1 MDYRGYKT
9 HFEIHEMN
17 AKSFFELVG
26 NMRAA
31 QKEFFRTKSP
41 SALAESKQLERAVDA
56 ADAMGFDLTGIE
68 LDAEYYNA
76 AKERLLKQQSEPQLF
91 AAEDFVGSAWDSGGS
106 LF

>member
-56 ADAMGFDLTGIE
+56 EIQRVNEITKRQPIARDLFD
-68 LDAEYYNA
+68 
-76 AKERLLKQQSEPQLF
+76 
-91 AAEDFVGSAWDSGGS
+91 
-106 LF
+106 

>member
-41 SALAESKQLERAVDA
+41 SALDESKQYERAVDA
-56 ADAMGFDLTGIE
+56 EIPRVNEIIKGQPIARDLFD
-68 LDAEYYNA
+68 
-76 AKERLLKQQSEPQLF
+76 
-91 AAEDFVGSAWDSGGS
+91 
-106 LF
+106 

>member
-9 HFEIHEMN
+9 HFKIHGMN

-56 ADAMGFDLTGIE
+56 EIQRVNEIIKGQPIARDLFD
-68 LDAEYYNA
+68 
-76 AKERLLKQQSEPQLF
+76 
-91 AAEDFVGSAWDSGGS
+91 
-106 LF
+106 